1 MTRGILYSGDREE
14 KAQGQRPQ
22 TMQTKHSLCSTAK
35 QPGPSGRQGPRDAT
49 PDWRLW
55 SRHRYVTVTM
65 EREGAYEARHGG
77 PMGGRAPSE
86 HVGITP
92 YCTQTSLEDRFFP
105 RVGSRECGTR
115 PSGVSCWQAL
125 SRESGPGG
133 TVPKGPQGHGPAN
146 VRTLV
151 GAQLSL
157 TSLKCRPRGE
167 TLGPQGRVRARRK
180 GWWAAALQ
188 SCPTLSSIQ
197 TPPQASR
204 GH

>member
-1 MTRGILYSGDREE
+1 MGGEASLAGGLGKRGRRDTYKRRQWVTRGILYSGDREE

-92 YCTQTSLEDRFFP
+92 YCTQTSLEDRFSP
-105 RVGSRECGTR
+105 E
-115 PSGVSCWQAL
+115 WAA
-125 SRESGPGG
+125 ESAAQD
-133 TVPKGPQGHGPAN
+133 PQGCPAG
-146 VRTLV
+146 RHSAGSQDL
-151 GAQLSL
+151 GAQ
-157 TSLKCRPRGE
+157 
-167 TLGPQGRVRARRK
+167 
-180 GWWAAALQ
+180 
-188 SCPTLSSIQ
+188 CPKAPKDMA
-197 TPPQASR
+197 PPT
-204 GH
+204 